1 MSNPTDFIVFGIT
14 VLNYNASATVE
25 DGSCQYEYDF
35 SRSVNSFCVDPN
47 ALNYD
52 SQWDPNV
59 NPVLQEFYN
68 SGVFNEDSTLCQYPL
83 PVEGYRCLSL

>member
-1 MSNPTDFIVFGIT
+1 MSNPADFIEFGIT

-35 SRSVNSFCVDPN
+35 SRSVNSFCVNPN

-59 NPVLQEFYN
+59 NPCTSRVL
-68 SGVFNEDSTLCQYPL
+68 
-83 PVEGYRCLSL
+83 